1 MDESA
6 PAASSF
12 GAAKLKDADLS
23 GGGAGLAAGGAGLS
37 GGGAGLAAG
46 PLAVGGGAENIFVAA
61 NSNAGSLP
69 CK

>member
-6 PAASSF
+6 PTASSF
-12 GAAKLKDADLS
+12 GAAKMKDADLS
-23 GGGAGLAAGGAGLS
+23 GSGAGLAAGGAGIS
-37 GGGAGLAAG
+37 GDGAGLAA
-46 PLAVGGGAENIFVAA
+46 GGGAENIFVTA